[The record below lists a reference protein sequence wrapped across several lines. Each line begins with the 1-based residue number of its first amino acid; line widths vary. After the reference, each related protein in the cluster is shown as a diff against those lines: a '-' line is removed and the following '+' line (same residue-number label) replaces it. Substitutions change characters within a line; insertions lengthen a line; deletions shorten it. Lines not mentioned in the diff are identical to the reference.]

1 MVGEQLRIF
10 LKRAFKLIAMKLIRV
25 WKSRREAS
33 HQIDIVSSVTVWDEI
48 NKKKKKIQVCE
59 FK

>member
-33 HQIDIVSSVTVWDEI
+33 HQIDIVSSVTV
-48 NKKKKKIQVCE
+48 
-59 FK
+59 